1 MPYRQLPLVV
11 GILIALALLAFW
23 PGYVSQIGIASWLAH
38 LHGITATLW
47 MLAVAFQAW
56 SINGKRRDL
65 HRAGGLATL
74 AMFPLY
80 MAGAGAVTYS
90 MAAATAAGNAF
101 YQLWG
106 SKLGIVDALSAVAI
120 LWLVHIA
127 LAGRRNLALH
137 ANAMVA
143 TLIFSVMPIMSRL
156 CNHMVPGLRIDGP
169 ADFPSFSASFQLSQ
183 LLGLLAALWLA
194 RRAGR
199 NRRPFL
205 IVAGFII
212 VQSLLFETF
221 AATSLWQGLHRSIAT
236 IAPGPVLAFHALLG
250 ALVVWHGWQAGARTG
265 RAAPRLPAR

>member
-1 MPYRQLPLVV
+1 MPYRNLPYVV
-11 GILIALALLAFW
+11 GFLIALALVAFW
-23 PGYVSQIGIASWLAH
+23 PGYVSQIGTSSWLAH

-47 MLAVAFQAW
+47 MMAVGFQAW
-56 SINGKRRDL
+56 SMNAKRRDV

-74 AMFPLY
+74 AMFPLF

-90 MAAATAAGNAF
+90 MAAATASGNAF

-106 SKLGIVDALSAVAI
+106 SKLGIIDALSAVAI

-127 LAGRRNLALH
+127 LAERRNMAMH

-143 TLIFSVMPIMSRL
+143 TLLFVIMPIFSRL
-156 CNHMVPGLRIDGP
+156 LNHLMPGLRIDGP
-169 ADFPSFSASFQLSQ
+169 ADFPLFGISLQLSQ
-183 LLGLLAALWLA
+183 LMGFLAALWLA

-205 IVAGFII
+205 IVAGMII

-221 AATSLWQGLHRSIAT
+221 AATSTWTSFHRSIAT
-236 IAPGPVLAFHALLG
+236 LSPGPILALHALLG
-250 ALVVWHGWQAGARTG
+250 ALVVWHGWQAGARPR
-265 RAAPRLPAR
+265 RAAASSHSE

>member
-1 MPYRQLPLVV
+1 MPYRNLPYVV
-11 GILIALALLAFW
+11 GALILLALAAFW
-23 PGYVSQIGIASWLAH
+23 PGYVSQLGTSSWLAH

-56 SINGKRRDL
+56 AINGKRRDL
-65 HRAGGLATL
+65 HRAGGFATL

-90 MAAATAAGNAF
+90 MAVGTATGNAF

-127 LAGRRNLALH
+127 LAERRNLALH

-143 TLIFSVMPIMSRL
+143 TLLFVLMPILSRL
-156 CNHMVPGLRIDGP
+156 FNHHVPGLKIDGP
-169 ADFPSFSASFQLSQ
+169 ADFPKFGMSLQLAQ
-183 LLGLLAALWLA
+183 LAGFLAALWLA

-199 NRRPFL
+199 NGRLFL
-205 IVAGFII
+205 IVAGMIA

-221 AATSLWQGLHRSIAT
+221 ATTSMWIGFHRSIA
-236 IAPGPVLAFHALLG
+236 ALSPFPVLALHALLG
-250 ALVVWHGWQAGARTG
+250 ALVVWHGWQAGAGPRRATART
-265 RAAPRLPAR
+265 